1 MKDFESQIVNVG
13 NGGPSTLNPLSFDKR
28 MSETE
33 LEDAFC
39 LNPSLFGEELL
50 LLGRQLID
58 FAEDNMRLDVL
69 ALDKDG
75 EKVLIEFKVDP
86 TFGFTELQA
95 IAYAGA
101 YANVENEFF
110 PEILHRSVNTQGRD
124 DIRQAAGIE
133 EEASLE
139 EVTEVFLKF
148 LELGSLEDW
157 DPSKQVRIKVIA
169 PDFPPRVLHNIKWLA
184 EVYEMPIEAVQVEL
198 FEIEGDF
205 HLKPD
210 RIFPL
215 PGAERFELSLRER
228 ETSKRK
234 KNVSRNKPVLALL
247 VREGILKHGDR
258 IWLSMSSFPSN
269 LRPELEVNVQPND
282 EILSGRVDEANPS
295 KILWS
300 ANEGDEPKLV
310 SPASLPAEI
319 AGHLLGV
326 DSKDVSG
333 IGVGDS
339 YTDEKT
345 GQKLEDIAREKGL
358 WV

>member
-13 NGGPSTLNPLSFDKR
+13 NGGPSTLKPLSFDKR

-101 YANVENEFF
+101 YANVENDFF
-110 PEILHRSVNTQGRD
+110 PEILHRSANTKGRD
-124 DIRQAAGIE
+124 DIRQAAEIGE
-133 EEASLE
+133 GASLE

-148 LELGSLEDW
+148 LELGSFEDW

-198 FEIEGDF
+198 FEIEGDY

-228 ETSKRK
+228 ETTKRK

-258 IWLSMSSFPSN
+258 IWLPISSFQSD
-269 LRPELEVNVQPND
+269 LRSEIEAAIDPKD
-282 EILSGRVDEANPS
+282 ERLSGLIDEANPS
-295 KILWS
+295 KVLWT
-300 ANEGDEPKLV
+300 AGEGVEPKLV
-310 SPASLPAEI
+310 SPASLPSEI
-319 AGHLLGV
+319 AVLLLGV
-326 DSKDVSG
+326 DPKNVFG
-333 IGVGDS
+333 VGVGDN
-339 YTDEKT
+339 YIDEKT
-345 GQKLEDIAREKGL
+345 GKKLEDLAREAGL